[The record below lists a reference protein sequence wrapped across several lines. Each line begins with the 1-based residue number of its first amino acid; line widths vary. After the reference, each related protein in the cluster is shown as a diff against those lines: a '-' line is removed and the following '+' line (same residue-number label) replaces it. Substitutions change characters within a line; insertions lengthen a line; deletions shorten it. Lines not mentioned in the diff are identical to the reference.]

1 MYAYVSFLYYYTRA
15 CAYAHT
21 CEVWTPVLRY
31 IVTNTVFA
39 QYPCGFAPVTQIF
52 EKFCKK
58 RL

>member
-1 MYAYVSFLYYYTRA
+1 MYAYVSFLYYIRA
-15 CAYAHT
+15 RAHAHT

-39 QYPCGFAPVTQIF
+39 QYLCGFAPVTQIF

>member
-1 MYAYVSFLYYYTRA
+1 MYAYMSFLYYYTRA
-15 CAYAHT
+15 CAHT

-58 RL
+58 CL